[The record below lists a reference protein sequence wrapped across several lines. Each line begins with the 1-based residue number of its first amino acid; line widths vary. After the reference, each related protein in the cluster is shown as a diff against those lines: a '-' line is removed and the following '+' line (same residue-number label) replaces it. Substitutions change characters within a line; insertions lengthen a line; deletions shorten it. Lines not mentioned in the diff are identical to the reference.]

1 MVDRYD
7 VLRRFGRLRT
17 IPDAGL
23 GSMEA
28 ALDNQVDEEAGG
40 VSLADLFAEQRRKS
54 MNPAVYRLREG
65 VESMIDPSVGENLDE
80 FR

>member
-7 VLRRFGRLRT
+7 VLRRFGGLRS

-65 VESMIDPSVGENLDE
+65 VESMIDPSVGENL
-80 FR
+80 